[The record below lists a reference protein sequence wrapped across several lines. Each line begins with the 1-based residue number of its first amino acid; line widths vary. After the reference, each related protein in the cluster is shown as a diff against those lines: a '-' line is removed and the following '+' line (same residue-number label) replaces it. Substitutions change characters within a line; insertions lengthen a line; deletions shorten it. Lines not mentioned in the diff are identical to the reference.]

1 MVSFTTTDNRRLS
14 FRRATSTF
22 DGNPTI
28 TRLDQLNADKK
39 IKLEQ
44 QQIEFAANLLRL
56 ETKFCSNLSLK

>member
-44 QQIEFAANLLRL
+44 QQI
-56 ETKFCSNLSLK
+56 

>member
-1 MVSFTTTDNRRLS
+1 MVSFPTTDNRRLG

-44 QQIEFAANLLRL
+44 QQI
-56 ETKFCSNLSLK
+56 